1 LAKLVKAVR
10 TRVLRH
16 LARRGVI
23 DDGERDP
30 ISDEAPAL
38 ASCYA
43 GSIAGRQSLGRRPG
57 AKLQRVGA
65 DPGARWVHAGGP
77 LQAQAEGFDLHAART
92 VPAHRQDERARLAE
106 LLRYCAR
113 PPISDE
119 RLRIGAD
126 GSIFLR
132 PKRPWKDGSTH
143 VVYEPLDF
151 VAKLAALVPRPHKNL
166 VVYHGVLAANAAWR
180 SRVVAYGRQ
189 GGPVAGGEVED
200 APASN
205 APRYL
210 RRQWAELMRRSFG
223 FDVLSCA
230 DCGGKMRLLAVI
242 LDRAAIRKI
251 LSHIGLPSEPATP
264 AAARAP
270 PEPDLLFD
278 DFA

>member
-1 LAKLVKAVR
+1 LAKLVETIR

-16 LARRGVI
+16 LAGRGDI
-23 DDGERDP
+23 NGDP
-30 ISDEAPAL
+30 IGDEAPAL

-43 GSIAGRQSLGRRPG
+43 GSIAGRQSLGRRQG
-57 AKLQRVGA
+57 AKLQRIGA
-65 DPGARWVHAGGP
+65 DPGVQWARASGP
-77 LQAQAEGFDLHAART
+77 LRAQAEGFDLHAAGT
-92 VPAHRQDERARLAE
+92 VPAHRQDERARLEE

-132 PKRPWKDGSTH
+132 LKTPWKDGSTH

-151 VAKLAALVPRPHKNL
+151 VAKLAGLVPRPHKNL
-166 VVYHGVLAANAAWR
+166 VVYHGELAANAAWR

-189 GGPVAGGEVED
+189 GGTGVGGAVEE
-200 APASN
+200 AAASN
-205 APRYL
+205 APRSL

-242 LDRAAIRKI
+242 LDLSVIRKV
-251 LSHIGLPSEPATP
+251 LSHIGLPSEPPTP